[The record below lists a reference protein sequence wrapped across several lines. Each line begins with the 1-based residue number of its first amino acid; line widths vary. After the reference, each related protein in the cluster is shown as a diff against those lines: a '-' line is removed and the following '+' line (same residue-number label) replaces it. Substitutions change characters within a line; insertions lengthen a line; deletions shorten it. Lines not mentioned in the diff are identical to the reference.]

1 MYVILVYDIC
11 MENKKGARVSRNVF
25 KICKKYLTHVQKS
38 VYEGELTTAQ
48 LAKLK
53 SELNKWIRNDEDT
66 IIIFKNNNKKWL
78 RKEFL
83 GMDLSAETDNFF

>member
-1 MYVILVYDIC
+1 

-38 VYEGELTTAQ
+38 VFEGELTTAQ

-83 GMDLSAETDNFF
+83 GMDL

>member
-1 MYVILVYDIC
+1 
-11 MENKKGARVSRNVF
+11 MEDKKGARVSRNVF

-38 VYEGELTTAQ
+38 VFEGELTKAQ

-53 SELNKWIRNDEDT
+53 SELNKWVRSDEDT

-78 RKEFL
+78 KKEFL
-83 GMDLSAETDNFF
+83 GMDLSSETDNFF

>member
-1 MYVILVYDIC
+1 

-38 VYEGELTTAQ
+38 VFEGELTTAQ

>member
-1 MYVILVYDIC
+1 

-38 VYEGELTTAQ
+38 VFEGELTTAQ

-83 GMDLSAETDNFF
+83 RLSRSLCK